1 MGGAATAL
9 APAAKPTEIG
19 AGLVPSSPEDYS
31 GDFCHPSG
39 GSRGS
44 ISFWLRSQA
53 RRGAR
58 PKEASPGAVK
68 RDLLVRAHMD
78 GELTNA
84 AVFSARDAAG
94 SCIATICPAHN
105 PIYGTAGRPV
115 RKLCVPRRC
124 RLTGKDAGRSFCS
137 IVSRSHSTVDV
148 GQSASAEAGRPAR
161 CATADAVGA
170 TLGRGPMRLVAARLS
185 GTVLW

>member
-68 RDLLVRAHMD
+68 RNLLVRAHMD

-84 AVFSARDAAG
+84 AVFSARDAAAELHSYHLSSTQPHFWARWASG
-94 SCIATICPAHN
+94 AQALRSAALPT
-105 PIYGTAGRPV
+105 R
-115 RKLCVPRRC
+115 RKRRWAQLLLDC
-124 RLTGKDAGRSFCS
+124 
-137 IVSRSHSTVDV
+137 
-148 GQSASAEAGRPAR
+148 
-161 CATADAVGA
+161 
-170 TLGRGPMRLVAARLS
+170 
-185 GTVLW
+185 